1 MGLFIV
7 WARRTVA
14 LGRMNQVMKKKIGT
28 VIDDAL
34 LAGAKQRAALERRP
48 LAGVIEDA
56 LTGYLDSSPGLE
68 GGPRALAKFTAQAG
82 LLPPEEIEEIL
93 AEDALAP

>member
-1 MGLFIV
+1 
-7 WARRTVA
+7 
-14 LGRMNQVMKKKIGT
+14 MNHIMKKKIGT

-56 LTGYLDSSPGLE
+56 LNGYLDTSPGRE
-68 GGPRALAKFTAQAG
+68 GGLRALAKFTAQAG
-82 LLPPEEIEEIL
+82 LLSSEEIEEIL
-93 AEDALAP
+93 VEDTLAP